1 MRSLAACALLLL
13 DLNREPMQPNS
24 GTLKSILSAQ
34 GAYYLVTGVW
44 PLVAMRSFERVTGP
58 KTDKWLVKT
67 VGVLVA
73 AIGGS
78 LMVAG
83 RRNPVSREAR
93 LLAAASAG
101 GLALIDITYVAKR
114 RIAPIYLLD
123 ALAEVALLAMG
134 KYVHAR
140 D

>member
-1 MRSLAACALLLL
+1 MAGQ
-13 DLNREPMQPNS
+13 N
-24 GTLKSILSAQ
+24 
-34 GAYYLVTGVW
+34 
-44 PLVAMRSFERVTGP
+44 
-58 KTDKWLVKT
+58 

-123 ALAEVALLAMG
+123 ALGEVALLAMG
-134 KYVHAR
+134 NTRHPR
-140 D
+140 N

>member
-1 MRSLAACALLLL
+1 MK
-13 DLNREPMQPNS
+13 PNS
-24 GTLKSILSAQ
+24 PTNKSVILAQ
-34 GAYYLVTGVW
+34 GAYYFFTGVW
-44 PLVAMRSFERVTGP
+44 PLVSMRSFERVTGP

-123 ALAEVALLAMG
+123 ALGEVALLAMG
-134 KYVHAR
+134 KRCTRETEAGANVAITEKGNLVR
-140 D
+140 E